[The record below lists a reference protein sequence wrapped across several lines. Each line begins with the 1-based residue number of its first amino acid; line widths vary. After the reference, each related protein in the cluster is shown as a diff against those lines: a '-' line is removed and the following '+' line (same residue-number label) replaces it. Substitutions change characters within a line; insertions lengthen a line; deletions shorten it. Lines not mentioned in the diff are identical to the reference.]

1 MASVAERPAARAVS
15 AAVALIASAVL
26 FFLGTGLHPVWWVTW
41 LAPLPV
47 LLLAPRASARTT
59 GSVAALA
66 QLLGMSGYAH
76 YALAVLGVPVPLV
89 AAICVVAAAVF
100 AVVALEFRTLLM
112 RGHTLLAVLGAG
124 ATWAA
129 AEYLVA
135 VLTPTGSNW
144 TIANSQADNLPV
156 LQIVSLTGPWGVAFV
171 LLTTTAALAAL
182 TAPSTTG
189 TGRRRA
195 GAVGML
201 VLAMTLAYGLVR
213 LAPAPAETVRVSVV
227 AAPTVHDQPAAD
239 SPAGEALLA
248 ADLDWVRTEAK
259 RGQVVVFPE
268 KDIHV
273 EDATLPGVVARFAAA
288 ARERDVVLVLG
299 VEHRSGAHL
308 YNTALTFPR
317 DGSAPLV
324 YHKRYPVPGV
334 EDAVT
339 PGTAP
344 GFLPGGDGRGGV
356 AICADMGQVSL
367 GREYGRAGVG
377 LMAVPALDFY
387 VDAWAQSRVQLLRG
401 VENGF
406 SVARA
411 ARQGYLTLSDD
422 HGRVLA
428 QAASS
433 VSDRTAA
440 VTADLRSTGGG
451 TAYSRAGDWFAWLCL
466 LLSSAALAAAVTP
479 PRPTPHRSRNPV
491 SPHRAASG
499 PSPSPPR
506 RTWRSGR
513 RRRRT
518 GRGAVGASRAES

>member
-1 MASVAERPAARAVS
+1 MASVAERPAARAVPV
-15 AAVALIASAVL
+15 AVALMASAAL
-26 FFLGTGLHPVWWVTW
+26 FFVGTGLHPVWWVTW

-47 LLLAPRASARTT
+47 LLLAPRVSARTT

-66 QLLGMSGYAH
+66 QLLGMTGYAH
-76 YALAVLGVPVPLV
+76 YALTVLGVPVPLV
-89 AAICVVAAAVF
+89 AGSCVVAAAVF
-100 AVVALEFRTLLM
+100 TVVALEFRAVLR

-144 TIANSQADNLPV
+144 MIANSQADNLPV
-156 LQIVSLTGPWGVAFV
+156 LQVVSFTGPWGVAFV
-171 LLTTTAALAAL
+171 LFTTTAALAAL
-182 TAPSTTG
+182 TAPSSTG
-189 TGRRRA
+189 TARRRA
-195 GAVGML
+195 GAVGAL
-201 VLAMTLAYGLVR
+201 VLAMTLGNGLVR

-227 AAPTVHDQPAAD
+227 VVPTAHDQPVVGSAAGD
-239 SPAGEALLA
+239 ALLA
-248 ADLDWVRTEAK
+248 ADLDWVHTEATP
-259 RGQVVVFPE
+259 GQVVVFPE

-273 EDATLPGVVARFAAA
+273 EDATLPGVVARFAAV

-339 PGTAP
+339 PGGAP
-344 GFLPGGDGRGGV
+344 GFLPGDGRGGV

-377 LMAVPALDFY
+377 LMAVPALDFD

-411 ARQGYLTLSDD
+411 ARQGYLTLSDGN
-422 HGRVLA
+422 GRVLA
-428 QAASS
+428 QAAS
-433 VSDRTAA
+433 TAGIRA
-440 VTADLRSTGGG
+440 ASVTADLPSAGGG
-451 TAYSRAGDWFAWLCL
+451 TPYSRAGDWFAWLCL
-466 LLSSAALAAAVTP
+466 ALCAAALTAALT
-479 PRPTPHRSRNPV
+479 
-491 SPHRAASG
+491 
-499 PSPSPPR
+499 PPR
-506 RTWRSGR
+506 RTAHRSLGR
-513 RRRRT
+513 HPSAGPVSQPPPRSPGPPDLTRIRPR
-518 GRGAVGASRAES
+518 

>member
-1 MASVAERPAARAVS
+1 MASVAEHPAARAVPV
-15 AAVALIASAVL
+15 AVALIASAAL
-26 FFLGTGLHPVWWVTW
+26 FFVGTGLHPVWWVTW

-47 LLLAPRASARTT
+47 LLLAPRVSARTT

-66 QLLGMSGYAH
+66 QLLGMTGYAH
-76 YALAVLGVPVPLV
+76 YALTVLGVPVPLV
-89 AAICVVAAAVF
+89 AGICVVAAAVF
-100 AVVALEFRTLLM
+100 TVVALEFRAVVR

-156 LQIVSLTGPWGVAFV
+156 LQVVSFTGPWGVAFV
-171 LLTTTAALAAL
+171 LFTTTAALAAL
-182 TAPSTTG
+182 TAPSSTG
-189 TGRRRA
+189 TARRRA
-195 GAVGML
+195 GAVGAL
-201 VLAMTLAYGLVR
+201 VLA
-213 LAPAPAETVRVSVV
+213 
-227 AAPTVHDQPAAD
+227 
-239 SPAGEALLA
+239 EA
-248 ADLDWVRTEAK
+248 TP
-259 RGQVVVFPE
+259 GQVVVFPE

-273 EDATLPGVVARFAAA
+273 EDATLPGVVARFAAV

-334 EDAVT
+334 EDALT
-339 PGTAP
+339 PGGAP
-344 GFLPGGDGRGGV
+344 GFLPGDGRGGV

-377 LMAVPALDFY
+377 LMAVPALDFD

-411 ARQGYLTLSDD
+411 ARHGYLTLSDSN
-422 HGRVLA
+422 GRVLA
-428 QAASS
+428 QAAS
-433 VSDRTAA
+433 TAGIRA
-440 VTADLRSTGGG
+440 ASVTADLPSAGGG
-451 TAYSRAGDWFAWLCL
+451 TPYSRAGDWFAWLCL
-466 LLSSAALAAAVTP
+466 ALSAAALTAALTP
-479 PRPTPHRSRNPV
+479 PRRTPHRSLGRHPSAGPV
-491 SPHRAASG
+491 SQPPARSPGPPDLTRIRA
-499 PSPSPPR
+499 R
-506 RTWRSGR
+506 
-513 RRRRT
+513 
-518 GRGAVGASRAES
+518 